1 MKCIFPK
8 KSDFYYPFMKND
20 MASILTNGNLYVEE
34 QRKIIWKICFIDHR
48 NGDHDYY
55 PKIKMRFRDAM
66 KKKDFF

>member
-55 PKIKMRFRDAM
+55 PKDKDAFPWCHEE
-66 KKKDFF
+66 KWLF